1 MVERDVRCTVCTACT
16 MCTVCTVLAWHA
28 RARPTPC
35 RLVAPLP
42 REGRLFGSVRVYD
55 PAGPQNLRCPL
66 KSHPNTYR
74 SIRGTVQNYGAPC
87 HAQRPKLPF
96 LRSLLPLPTSPCCAP
111 LCTSTFKFPVDVFFF
126 FIELSRTRIDPEYER
141 YVHTYEYSY
150 LPTRVNFMK
159 LLVPLRK
166 RSFFQKFQNESK
178 QFYSISEIKPR
189 MVKPPS

>member
-1 MVERDVRCTVCTACT
+1 MRNRETFTNEKRGEEERRGEKCVACCEVVRNGGTRC
-16 MCTVCTVLAWHA
+16 MVLAWHA

-87 HAQRPKLPF
+87 HAQRP
-96 LRSLLPLPTSPCCAP
+96 RLPLPILSFLAAHLP
-111 LCTSTFKFPVDVFFF
+111 LCTSTFKFPTDIYIYIFFF
-126 FIELSRTRIDPEYER
+126 HRILSNR
-141 YVHTYEYSY
+141 
-150 LPTRVNFMK
+150 
-159 LLVPLRK
+159 
-166 RSFFQKFQNESK
+166 
-178 QFYSISEIKPR
+178 
-189 MVKPPS
+189 